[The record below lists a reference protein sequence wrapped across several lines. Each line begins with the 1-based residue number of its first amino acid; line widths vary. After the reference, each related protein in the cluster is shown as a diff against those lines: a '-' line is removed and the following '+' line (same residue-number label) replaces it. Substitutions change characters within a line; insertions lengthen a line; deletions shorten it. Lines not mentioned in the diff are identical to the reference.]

1 MKSKKLRQRSEERRV
16 GKESYETMGPTTMRN
31 ERMNRNLDLVRK
43 YQFLKTDKN
52 NFDKDE

>member
-1 MKSKKLRQRSEERRV
+1 
-16 GKESYETMGPTTMRN
+16 MGPTTMRN